1 MHYREKLQLWVREAL
16 GDLGGQGLI
25 LDVAKHVWANHETDL
40 KNSDDAFYSW
50 QYDIRWAAQHLRNS
64 GRLKPVNGDRHSP
77 WELAESGWT
86 ADVRV
91 IDEGRGR
98 KKE

>member
-50 QYDIRWAAQHLRNS
+50 QYDIRWAANQMRRAGKLGLTTAGS
-64 GRLKPVNGDRHSP
+64 KSIWVLKQ
-77 WELAESGWT
+77 
-86 ADVRV
+86 
-91 IDEGRGR
+91 
-98 KKE
+98 

>member
-50 QYDIRWAAQHLRNS
+50 QYDIRWTANQLRRTGKLGLRTAGS
-64 GRLKPVNGDRHSP
+64 KSIWVLKQ
-77 WELAESGWT
+77 
-86 ADVRV
+86 
-91 IDEGRGR
+91 
-98 KKE
+98 